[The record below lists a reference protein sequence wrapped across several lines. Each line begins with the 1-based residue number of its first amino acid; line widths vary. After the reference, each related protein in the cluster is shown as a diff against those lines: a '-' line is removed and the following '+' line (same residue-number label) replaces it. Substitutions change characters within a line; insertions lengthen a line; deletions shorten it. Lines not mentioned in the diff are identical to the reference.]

1 MTDAAYCLRETEKER
16 KSLARMSRYKKS
28 GSKTNYVQLRQTN
41 MTHKEWKKMNG
52 AVESVKLNSPMSK
65 GEFRALSKG
74 MRKLYLDSLIK
85 KYNPRAKD
93 VADMLGYSCSG
104 FWYVCNDLYGYQSNP
119 FPNKSGKPSQEWLDF
134 LNPPEPVDILD
145 DQAEDAEPSTV
156 TVKDDAPTVANVP
169 AEPPV
174 MNVNN
179 VEMTANGDPWFIFSK
194 FLSVLDAKTEYNIHI
209 SASPKNFG

>member
-1 MTDAAYCLRETEKER
+1 MTAAAYCLRETERER
-16 KSLARMSRYKKS
+16 KSLARMSRYKKN

-65 GEFRALSKG
+65 GEFRALSKEL
-74 MRKLYLDSLIK
+74 RKLYLDSLIK

-119 FPNKSGKPSQEWLDF
+119 FPNKSGKPSQEWLNF
-134 LNPPEPVDILD
+134 LNPPAIADTAPDDEAKADDSAESTSAIVDD
-145 DQAEDAEPSTV
+145 
-156 TVKDDAPTVANVP
+156 VA
-169 AEPPV
+169 APPV
-174 MNVNN
+174 MNVNSI
-179 VEMTANGDPWFIFSK
+179 EMSAAGDPWFIFSK
-194 FLSVLDAKTEYNIHI
+194 FLNVLDAKTEYNIRI
-209 SASPKNFG
+209 SATPKNFG